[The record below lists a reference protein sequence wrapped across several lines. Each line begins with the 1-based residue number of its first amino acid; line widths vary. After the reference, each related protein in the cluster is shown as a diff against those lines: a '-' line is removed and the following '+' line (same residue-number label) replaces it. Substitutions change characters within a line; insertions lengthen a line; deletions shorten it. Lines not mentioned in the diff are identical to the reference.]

1 MPLHVEIVT
10 AERVVY
16 SEEGVDEV
24 VAPGAEGE
32 FAVLPQ
38 HAAFITTLAA
48 GEMRIMRSG
57 GNEEIMAITGG
68 FFEVRND
75 RVVVLADAAE
85 RAEEIDVARAEA
97 ARRRA
102 EELLL
107 EKVELADLAQT
118 QAALMRALARLRVAE
133 RRGRRGQ
140 HPGPP
145 RPGG

>member
-10 AERVVY
+10 AERIVY
-16 SEEGVDEV
+16 SAEGIDEV

-38 HAAFITTLAA
+38 HAAFITTLGFGVLHIKHGA
-48 GEMRIMRSG
+48 ESDV
-57 GNEEIMAITGG
+57 MAITGG

-85 RAEEIDVARAEA
+85 RAEEIDIARAEE

-102 EELLL
+102 EEALR
-107 EKVELADLAQT
+107 ERRGLADLVQVE
-118 QAALMRALARLRVAE
+118 AALRRALLRLRVAE
-133 RRGRRGQ
+133 RRGRRGP
-140 HPGPP
+140 PGPP

>member
-10 AERVVY
+10 AERIVY
-16 SEEGVDEV
+16 SAEGIDEV

-38 HAAFITTLAA
+38 HAAFITTLAS
-48 GEMRIMRSG
+48 GELHIKHG
-57 GNEEIMAITGG
+57 GDSDIMAITGG

-85 RAEEIDVARAEA
+85 RAEEIDIARAEE

-102 EELLL
+102 EEALR
-107 EKVELADLAQT
+107 ERRELADLVQVEAS
-118 QAALMRALARLRVAE
+118 LRRALVRLRVAD
-133 RRGRRGQ
+133 RRGRRGA
-140 HPGPP
+140 PGPP